1 MAKKAAIRIVIESKI
16 ENVFLVGL
24 AVNKICSH
32 LDLDDTEA
40 SRMEVCIVEA
50 VTNSIRHSYRGA
62 PGREVTLTV
71 TVLEDRVEFQICD
84 QGASIPPEKLEKPR
98 LKFDPRDI
106 KSLPEGG
113 MGIYL
118 MHQIM
123 DDVRYVRGDGK
134 NTLTLVKSLVPH
146 LA

>member
-1 MAKKAAIRIVIESKI
+1 MARMAEIRLVIESKI

-32 LDLDDTEA
+32 LDLDASEA
-40 SRMEVCIVEA
+40 GRVELCIVEA
-50 VTNSIRHSYRGA
+50 VTNSIRHSYRGVA
-62 PGREVTLTV
+62 GRDVTLTV
-71 TVLEDRVEFQICD
+71 TILEEQVEFRICD
-84 QGASIPPEKLEKPR
+84 QGISISPEKLEKPR

-113 MGIYL
+113 LGIYL

-123 DDVRYVRGDGK
+123 DEVRYVRGDGK
-134 NTLTLVKSLVPH
+134 NTLILLKSLVPH